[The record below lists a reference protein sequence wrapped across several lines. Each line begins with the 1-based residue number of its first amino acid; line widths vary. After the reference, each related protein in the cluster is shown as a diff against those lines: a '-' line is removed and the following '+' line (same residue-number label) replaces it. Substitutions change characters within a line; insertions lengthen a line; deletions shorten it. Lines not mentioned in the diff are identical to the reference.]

1 MSEATPWNSLRPVVP
16 EGMHLRHSRDNE
28 GNYRALLFEND
39 TNKMVGPPELE
50 NRPADDEANEYI
62 HEPQPMTPSGEMEED
77 LTLGELVAVA
87 AVVAGIAGIIKA
99 APHIIRWWQ
108 EKALPGLS
116 RRWNRLVDPR
126 DARNH
131 DQTATAEL
139 EALSETAT
147 VDFSR
152 AVGSAIQDNRTPLS
166 AGEAQQRLAAMLAAA
181 AFIVQQM
188 RLLSSARIQDDPAF
202 PALRATMERL
212 TAQQVTDSINLM
224 LESNTNH
231 LLDDVLSVQLMT
243 FFGGGGRDIE
253 GEYVPLRNDRIRDVL
268 RLPINP
274 PTEGEVHD

>member
-1 MSEATPWNSLRPVVP
+1 
-16 EGMHLRHSRDNE
+16 MHLRHSRDNE